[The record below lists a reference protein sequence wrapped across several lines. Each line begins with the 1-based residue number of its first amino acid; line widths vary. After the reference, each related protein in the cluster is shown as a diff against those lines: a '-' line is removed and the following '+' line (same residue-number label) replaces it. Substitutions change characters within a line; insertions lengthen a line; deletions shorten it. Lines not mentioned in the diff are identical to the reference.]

1 MENFKFNTLYIVESL
16 RDGDTKTGY
25 ALYEDLKL
33 QEYFH
38 EHVKVIYKSIQSKS
52 EWNTL
57 MNEILTECSVG
68 DVYPILHLEIHGDEQ
83 GIQFSNGET
92 CTLEET
98 GEQFRK
104 INIATG
110 CNLFLTMGVC
120 KGLYV
125 LLDAHLEKPMP
136 FCGVIGSFEK
146 LIAGDIQLRYA
157 AFYESFFSTFNIT
170 EAYVQLMKT
179 ETGLPEQYSHYRYIH
194 VDEIFYKT
202 YLNYIKIA
210 CASDGMKQRA
220 LDAAEENNVEFASR
234 QQKRKFQRD
243 FKKEEKKSRNLYYL
257 QAATSFFML
266 DKFPKNRTRF
276 NVPDSYE
283 QLEKR
288 CKQIATI

>member
-16 RDGDTKTGY
+16 RKGETKTGY

-33 QEYFH
+33 QQYLH
-38 EHVKVIYKSIQSKS
+38 KDVTVDYRSIQSKS
-52 EWNTL
+52 EWDIL
-57 MNEILTECSVG
+57 MDEILTKCNTEEI
-68 DVYPILHLEIHGDEQ
+68 YPILHLEIHGNEQ

-179 ETGLPEQYSHYRYIH
+179 ETGLPEQCSRYRYIH

-202 YLNYIKIA
+202 YLNYIKTA

-220 LDAAEENNVEFASR
+220 LDAAEENDVEFASR

-243 FKKEEKKSRNLYYL
+243 FEKEEKKSRNDYYL
-257 QAATSFFML
+257 QASTTFFML
-266 DKFPKNRTRF
+266 DKYPNNKERF

-283 QLEKR
+283 QLEQR